1 MRFDP
6 MATKKTLTYTVVL
19 EPAEEGGYFVS
30 VPALPGCFTQG
41 ESEEE
46 ALAMAEDVIRLWV
59 ESLAADGEPV
69 PVENGDLR
77 VVSRQIKVE
86 AAVQV

>member
-1 MRFDP
+1 

>member
-1 MRFDP
+1 
-6 MATKKTLTYTVVL
+6 MATKKSLTYTVVL

-41 ESEEE
+41 ETEEE

-59 ESLAADGEPV
+59 ESLAADGEPI
-69 PVENGDLR
+69 PVEESGLR
-77 VVSRQIKVE
+77 VVSRRIQVE
-86 AAVQV
+86 AAVER

>member
-1 MRFDP
+1 

-19 EPAEEGGYFVS
+19 EPTDEGGYFVS

-41 ESEEE
+41 ETEDE

-59 ESLAADGEPV
+59 ESLAADGKPV
-69 PVENGDLR
+69 PVEESDLR
-77 VVSRQIKVE
+77 VVSRRVKVQ
-86 AAVQV
+86 AAVEV